1 MRRSRLF
8 PAALLSLAL
17 ACGGP
22 KSGKK
27 APEPDSRPFPAVQV
41 PEAYADAG
49 DRLAYA
55 AEHYWDAYF
64 AGSGRTDSLLLLG
77 VPSGEV
83 EQALANYIA
92 LLDGQD
98 LGAAQKNVRRFFG
111 GICEV
116 QRRDSSSQFYTQ
128 FTQTVARYLYDPNS
142 PLRDEDLYLPFVQG
156 LAESP
161 LTRDDMRPAYRYEAM
176 MCALNPRGSVAPDFK
191 ARRADGSVF
200 SLHGV
205 NAPCTLLF
213 FSNPGC
219 HSCKEI
225 IEDIGA
231 ELSDMVSSGALAV
244 VNVYIDDD
252 LDAWREYVGN
262 YPQEWYT
269 GYDYLRV
276 VRDELLYDVR
286 AIPSLYLL
294 DAEKRILAKD
304 APFEKVLALL
314 GRG

>member
-1 MRRSRLF
+1 MKSSWL
-8 PAALLSLAL
+8 PALLLAAAM

-27 APEPDSRPFPAVQV
+27 APAAPASRPFPVVQV
-41 PEAYADAG
+41 PEAYTDPS

-55 AEHYWDAYF
+55 CEHYWDPYF
-64 AGSGRTDSLLLLG
+64 AGDGRTDSLLLLG

-83 EQALANYIA
+83 EQALANYIS
-92 LLDGQD
+92 LLGNQE
-98 LGAAQKNVRRFFG
+98 LGAAQKNVRRFFDG
-111 GICEV
+111 VCAV
-116 QRRDSSSQFYTQ
+116 QARDSASQFYTQ

-142 PLRDEDLYLPFVQG
+142 PMRDEDLYLPFVQG

-161 LTRDDMRPAYRYEAM
+161 LTRGDMRPAYRYEAM
-176 MCALNPRGSVAPDFK
+176 MCAMNPRGSVAPDFR

-205 NAPCTLLF
+205 RAPYTLLF

-225 IEDIGA
+225 IEAIEA
-231 ELSDMVSSGALAV
+231 NLSGMVSAGMLAV
-244 VNVYIDDD
+244 VNVYIDED
-252 LDAWREYVGN
+252 LDAWRNYVGN
-262 YPQEWYT
+262 YPEEWYT

-294 DAEKRILAKD
+294 DSEKRILAKD
-304 APFEKVLALL
+304 APFEKVLDLL
-314 GRG
+314 GRC